1 MKAEEEEV
9 EKEMVEAGE
18 AKKPKKRCRNPTKM
32 DKRADLSE
40 EISKVGGG
48 GGCRSSGAVGGGSE
62 FPRHNPKF
70 KIGAKILGASYIDHG
85 ALHLAKI
92 LKVYFV
98 CDIVCIDTYIYV
110 CICRI
115 SCVSV

>member
-1 MKAEEEEV
+1 VQTNSTKPNMKAEEEEEEEEV
-9 EKEMVEAGE
+9 MVEGVQG
-18 AKKPKKRCRNPTKM
+18 KKPKKRCRNPTKM
-32 DKRADLSE
+32 DKKADLSE
-40 EISKVGGG
+40 EISKLGGG
-48 GGCRSSGAVGGGSE
+48 GGCRSSAGVGGGSE

-98 CDIVCIDTYIYV
+98 L
-110 CICRI
+110 
-115 SCVSV
+115 